1 MPFKLILLVGLCT
14 LFAAQGFV
22 SSPYAGSCRIIVGRL
37 ESKAEADDGDRFT
50 AGEEDAMKN
59 LIVSLSKEHDDDT
72 RRSKL
77 KKILDEELSKQEP
90 HPIDFATLFQRS
102 LNEVGEK
109 VQNSAREA
117 AAARVHEGNNEEP
130 EEQNVKTDEELELWA
145 LIDMMVQSK
154 TQFKLHEGSLGST
167 GEFR

>member
-1 MPFKLILLVGLCT
+1 MPFKLILLICVCT
-14 LFAAQGFV
+14 LLVAHGFV
-22 SSPYAGSCRIIVGRL
+22 SSPNAGSCRILVGL

-50 AGEEDAMKN
+50 AGEVDSMNN
-59 LIVSLSKEHDDDT
+59 LIVSLSKERDDDT

-77 KKILDEELSKQEP
+77 KGILDEELSKQEP
-90 HPIDFATLFQRS
+90 HSIDFTTLFQRS
-102 LNEVGEK
+102 LNEVGER

-117 AAARVHEGNNEEP
+117 AAARVQEGSNEEP
-130 EEQNVKTDEELELWA
+130 EEQSVKTDEELELWA

-154 TQFKLHEGSLGST
+154 TQFKKAEGSLGST

>member
-1 MPFKLILLVGLCT
+1 MPFKLILLICVCT
-14 LFAAQGFV
+14 SLVAHGFV
-22 SSPYAGSCRIIVGRL
+22 SSPNAGSCRILVGL

-50 AGEEDAMKN
+50 AGEVDSMNN
-59 LIVSLSKEHDDDT
+59 LIVSLSKERDDDT

-77 KKILDEELSKQEP
+77 KGILDEELSKQEP
-90 HPIDFATLFQRS
+90 HSIDFTTLFQRS
-102 LNEVGEK
+102 LNEVGER

-117 AAARVHEGNNEEP
+117 AAARVQGGEP
-130 EEQNVKTDEELELWA
+130 EEQSVKTDEELELWA

-154 TQFKLHEGSLGST
+154 TQFKKAEGSLGST